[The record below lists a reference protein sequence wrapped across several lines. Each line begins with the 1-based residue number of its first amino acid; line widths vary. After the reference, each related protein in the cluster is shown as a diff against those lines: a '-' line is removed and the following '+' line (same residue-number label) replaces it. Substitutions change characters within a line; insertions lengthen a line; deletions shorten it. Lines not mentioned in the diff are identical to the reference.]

1 MLLGKLG
8 ILQGDDF
15 LERVISVSLGEIVL
29 KGLNRKYFEDR
40 LIKNMRRVLSDLG
53 QYKIYKEQGKI
64 YIEGLSGNSEIAI
77 KRLKKIFGLVYVS
90 PCIRV
95 STEMDEIKAAAY
107 EIMKE
112 VLTDN
117 KPVTF
122 KVETSRSDKRYP
134 LKSPD
139 ISRQVGGYVLSKFD
153 NLGVDVH
160 KPEIMLNVDVKE
172 YGYVYIRK
180 ERAYGGL
187 PVGTNG
193 KGLLLLSGGIDSP
206 VAGFLMAKRGVEVD
220 SVHFHSYPFTSERAE
235 EKVMDLARIVS
246 MYTGPMKVYSINLLN
261 IQKEINNNCPEDEM
275 TIISRRFMMRIAE
288 KISQNNNY
296 QTLITGENL
305 GQVASQTIF
314 SMDVINR
321 SVEMPILRPLV
332 GMDKVDIIE
341 WSKEIETYET
351 SIQPFDDCCSIFLPK
366 HPVTRPKIND
376 IEESESNLD
385 VERLVTE
392 ALESMKIIEIN

>member
-1 MLLGKLG
+1 M
-8 ILQGDDF
+8 D
-15 LERVISVSLGEIVL
+15 RVISVSLGEIVL
-29 KGLNRKYFEDR
+29 KGLNRKYFEDK

-53 QYKIYKEQGKI
+53 EYKIYKEQGKI
-64 YIEGLSGNSEIAI
+64 YIEGIYENNEVAI
-77 KRLKKIFGLVYVS
+77 NRLKKIFGLVYIS

-95 STEMDEIKAAAY
+95 STEMENIKEASY

-112 VLTDN
+112 ELKTDN
-117 KPVTF
+117 PVTF
-122 KVETSRSDKRYP
+122 KVESSRSDKRYP
-134 LKSPD
+134 LKSPE
-139 ISRQVGGYVLSKFD
+139 ISRQVGGYVLSRFD
-153 NLGVDVH
+153 NLSVDVH
-160 KPEIMLNVDVKE
+160 KPQIQLNVDVKE
-172 YGYVYIRK
+172 YAYIYIRK

-206 VAGFLMAKRGVEVD
+206 VAGFLMAKRGVEID
-220 SVHFHSYPFTSERAE
+220 AIHFHSYPFTSERAE

-261 IQKEINNNCPEDEM
+261 IQKEINKNCPEDEM

-288 KISQNNNY
+288 KVAINRDY
-296 QTLITGENL
+296 QALITGENL
-305 GQVASQTIF
+305 GQVASQTIY

-321 SVEMPILRPLV
+321 SVQLPILRPLV
-332 GMDKVDIIE
+332 GMDKVDIIQ

-366 HPVTRPKIND
+366 HPVTRPKIVD
-376 IEESESNLD
+376 IEQSESKLD
-385 VERLVTE
+385 VDYLVE
-392 ALESMKIIEIN
+392 NALESMKIIEIY